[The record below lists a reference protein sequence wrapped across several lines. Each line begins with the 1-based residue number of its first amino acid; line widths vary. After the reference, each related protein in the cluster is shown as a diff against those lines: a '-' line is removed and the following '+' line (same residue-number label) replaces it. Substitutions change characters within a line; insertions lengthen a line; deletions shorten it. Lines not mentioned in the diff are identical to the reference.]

1 MRTPTKYPTKRT
13 VLAATAATA
22 AAAAVAAGAIGLNN
36 NSDSE
41 AAPFTKLAMTAPGQ
55 LQVDGEPASTIV
67 RTDASLA
74 RQMADIYPGADIS
87 VSRSAERPTLKVIT
101 PSDVT
106 VIADGTKKTVTTTG
120 LKSRDV
126 LADASIPLGKHDKV
140 RIKRPENR
148 PAEGFGD
155 GATIRVVR
163 VAYDV
168 SYKTRTLEPG
178 TVTRK
183 DASLPAGTR
192 KKVSS
197 GKEGTQRIRVT
208 KVLHDG
214 DLTRTVRKVR
224 SQKPAKDAV
233 ILVGTAPKP
242 RPAAKNPGSAAP
254 KPSSDG
260 LNWAALAKCEA
271 GGNPKA
277 YNAAGYYGLY
287 QFDLQTWRSVGGS
300 GKPSDASASEQTARA
315 QKLYASRGASP
326 WPVCGKQL

>member
-1 MRTPTKYPTKRT
+1 MRTPTKYPTRRT

-36 NSDSE
+36 SGAE
-41 AAPFTKLAMTAPGQ
+41 AAPLATLAMTAPGQ

-74 RQMADIYPGADIS
+74 RQVADIYPGADIS

-106 VIADGTKKTVTTTG
+106 VIADGTQKAVTTTG

-140 RIKRPENR
+140 SIQRPENR

-197 GKEGTQRIRVT
+197 GKAGTQRVRVT

-242 RPAAKNPGSAAP
+242 RPAAKNPGSTAP

-260 LNWAALAKCEA
+260 LNWAALAKCES

-287 QFDLQTWRSVGGS
+287 QFSIPTWRAMGGS

-315 QKLYASRGASP
+315 QKLYAASGRGQ